1 VCREGKQIIPTL
13 NIYITPMRLL
23 EVKAKRFLTAGNYQ
37 PMCRQRKQLVCT
49 SGRNNNLALFLVLEV
64 KDFSNN

>member
-23 EVKAKRFLTAGNYQ
+23 EVKAKRFLTADKYQ
-37 PMCRQRKQLVCT
+37 PQVRTTEPASVHLRQKQQFG
-49 SGRNNNLALFLVLEV
+49 SVLGLGSEG
-64 KDFSNN
+64 FF